1 MTATTGAC
9 QRWLRLAWRV
19 SSVSFVRAGT
29 FLQALYFPLTF
40 VEFFRKTNRCF
51 RRQAKGRCSIDHR
64 YGLGRR
70 IPDDPRLSGFPDH
83 VSHPAVTSEWGK
95 RIMDADVIAKSDNVL
110 VNQTLLV
117 TVHGFISFQIAWL
130 NFSSLSRHDVR

>member
-40 VEFFRKTNRCF
+40 VEFFRKTNRRF

-70 IPDDPRLSGFPDH
+70 IPNDPRLSGFPDH

-95 RIMDADVIAKSDNVL
+95 RIPHRLPL
-110 VNQTLLV
+110 VA
-117 TVHGFISFQIAWL
+117 GSFA
-130 NFSSLSRHDVR
+130 